1 MLDCNMGYC
10 DDAGAA
16 DAHGFEFCV
25 SHLYGVDYLQQTGL
39 NILYR
44 SYAGSTKRSI
54 KNDRTVYKL
63 LAWEWSSPEQWV
75 CSTSLSQTRNPTV
88 AVAAG
93 RGRQRSGFLI
103 L

>member
-44 SYAGSTKRSI
+44 SYAGYTKRI
-54 KNDRTVYKL
+54 VKIDRTV
-63 LAWEWSSPEQWV
+63 ASRES
-75 CSTSLSQTRNPTV
+75 R
-88 AVAAG
+88 
-93 RGRQRSGFLI
+93 
-103 L
+103 